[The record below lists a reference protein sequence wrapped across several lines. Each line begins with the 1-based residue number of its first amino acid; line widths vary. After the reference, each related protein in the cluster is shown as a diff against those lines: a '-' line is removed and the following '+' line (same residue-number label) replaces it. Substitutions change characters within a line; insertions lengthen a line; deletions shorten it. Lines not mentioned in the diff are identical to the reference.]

1 MHRVGALREDSYR
14 KGLKGGGGTLMNIG
28 IASYERETRRMVDVL
43 LTSRTGTRPAFA
55 ASRI

>member
-14 KGLKGGGGTLMNIG
+14 KGLKGGGASMNTRV
-28 IASYERETRRMVDVL
+28 ASYETQRMRTLDVL